1 MHKAGLSSLAIVMK
15 MKIII
20 NLWRL
25 KHERTTFN
33 TNYPEYPALLVWG
46 EVGVGGL
53 EGGGGG
59 GRAERKWKKE
69 EDKGDNE
76 GRETQ
81 IGQNNILVG
90 HSVA

>member
-1 MHKAGLSSLAIVMK
+1 MHKAGLSSLAIVI
-15 MKIII
+15 KIKLII

-25 KHERTTFN
+25 QHERTTFN
-33 TNYPEYPALLVWG
+33 TNRPEYPAFLVWG

-59 GRAERKWKKE
+59 GVERKCKKE

-76 GRETQ
+76 GRETR

-90 HSVA
+90 RFA